1 MSDPRIDRDP
11 NLRATPYANRESTAG
26 ASSVWIATIVA
37 ILVVAAIA
45 AYSYRG
51 SMTASNEPVTT
62 TGQMTRAPISPPPTA
77 APPVS
82 TAPVAPTTPAEPAR
96 P

>member
-1 MSDPRIDRDP
+1 MSDPRLDRDQ
-11 NLRATPYANRESTAG
+11 NRRAAPYANRESTAG
-26 ASSVWIATIVA
+26 SSSVWIAAIVA
-37 ILVVAAIA
+37 ILVVAGIA

-62 TGQMTRAPISPPPTA
+62 TGQTTRAPVSSRPETKPPA
-77 APPVS
+77 S
-82 TAPVAPTTPAEPAR
+82 TAPVAPATPAEPVR